1 MAKNTGKSWLLY
13 VYESGAYIKIAGV
26 RNKDESINNTE
37 VDVTT
42 ADSPGRFQEFLPE
55 GSILSMTYDVTGL
68 FENPDPGLRIL
79 KQASI
84 TGEIKT
90 LRIVKVGEQIDGT
103 FNVLNFN
110 SGAPY
115 DNAVTFTC
123 QLKAT
128 GAPTFTYS

>member
-13 VYESGAYIKIAGV
+13 VYEGGTYIKIAGT
-26 RNKDESINNTE
+26 RTKSMQINNTE

-42 ADSPGRFQEFLPE
+42 ADSPGRWQEFLTE
-55 GSILSMTYDVTGL
+55 ASIVSMTIDLSGL

-79 KQASI
+79 QQAAI

-90 LRIVKVGEQIDGT
+90 IRLSTVGTQIDGT
-103 FNVLNFN
+103 FNVLNFTME
-110 SGAPY
+110 APY

-123 QLKAT
+123 QLKAS
-128 GAPTFTYS
+128 GEPAFTYS